1 MGKDYI
7 EIEAFLKNLKS
18 INPKP
23 YANETKCMPLYKLLR
38 DGSVE
43 ISPFDFDELKEEL
56 IRLSLVHEVFIF
68 QMTIR
73 TYEYTYFRYWIK
85 NGESYS
91 VQGEVTFDSFKI
103 ENLR

>member
-7 EIEAFLKNLKS
+7 EIEAFLKNFKS

-43 ISPFDFDELKEEL
+43 ISPFDF
-56 IRLSLVHEVFIF
+56 
-68 QMTIR
+68 
-73 TYEYTYFRYWIK
+73 
-85 NGESYS
+85 
-91 VQGEVTFDSFKI
+91 
-103 ENLR
+103 

>member
-56 IRLSLVHEVFIF
+56 IRLSFGQHLYHGVALHLHLHAIGHL
-68 QMTIR
+68 QL
-73 TYEYTYFRYWIK
+73 K
-85 NGESYS
+85 KS
-91 VQGEVTFDSFKI
+91 
-103 ENLR
+103 